1 MNNLKTLL
9 LLALLTGLLVFVGR
23 LVGGV
28 SGMVIAFA
36 FALIM
41 NFGAYWFSDK
51 IALRMAGAHEI
62 DEADDP
68 ELFALVRQLAERAN
82 LPMPRVAVIADP
94 SPNAFATGRDPA
106 HAVVAVTTGIQQLLT
121 PYQLAGVIAHELAHI
136 KNRDTLTM
144 AIVATIAGVIS
155 FIGQMASWALM
166 FGGFGRSDD
175 DEGGAGVLGGLF
187 AVIVA
192 PIVAMLIQF
201 AISRSREFE
210 ADAVGARI
218 VGDPEALAGALAR
231 LEVGTQRV
239 PMAASPATAHLFIV
253 NPFGGLNIAHLFS
266 THPPTAERIARLRA
280 MPFVPLR

>member
-9 LLALLTGLLVFVGR
+9 LLALLTGLLIFVGR

-28 SGMVIAFA
+28 SGMVVAFIFAIA
-36 FALIM
+36 M

-62 DEADDP
+62 DESQDP
-68 ELFALVRQLAERAN
+68 ELFAMVRHLALRAN
-82 LPMPRVAVIADP
+82 LPMPRVAVIDDP

-106 HAVVAVTTGIQQLLT
+106 HGVVAVTTGIRQLLT
-121 PYQLAGVIAHELAHI
+121 PTQLAGVIAHELAHI

-166 FGGFGRSDD
+166 LGGFGRSDEE
-175 DEGGAGVLGGLF
+175 EGGGVLGGLF

-192 PIVAMLIQF
+192 PIVAMLLQF
-201 AISRSREFE
+201 AISRAREYE
-210 ADAVGARI
+210 ADALGARI
-218 VGDPEALAGALAR
+218 VGDPEALASALAR
-231 LEVGTQRV
+231 LEAMVQRV
-239 PMAASPATAHLFIV
+239 PMEASPATAHLFIV

-280 MPFVPLR
+280 MQFAYR